1 MALVPGTLPPNTCYG
16 SPQDLLDLFAQYLD
30 IPAVSLSSKVIFS
43 TVAPADTLAIWFDT
57 TTAINPILSIYVA
70 GSWVDY
76 IKNYINQAP
85 TATIVGSDF
94 ILFSDTSL
102 SGNTKRG
109 LVSDIVALAVPA
121 AGSITPAQLSQPFT
135 RGTAV
140 TTTAVT
146 AIDLTGIPSWA
157 KRVTL
162 MFNGLSTNG
171 TSAPRIRLGTSSGF
185 VTSGYL
191 GSCLGNATTSVS
203 NVSFSLGFDINDGA
217 TAAATRFGIF
227 TFICIDTSDNWVL
240 AGSQSQGNTAA
251 TSVINGT
258 VPLGG
263 TLTQIRITTA
273 NGSDTFDAGSVI
285 NILFE

>member
-1 MALVPGTLPPNTCYG
+1 MALIPGTLPNDTCYG
-16 SPQDLLDLFAQYLD
+16 TPQDLLELFAQYLD
-30 IPAVSLSSKVIFS
+30 VPAFALNSKVVFGTSS
-43 TVAPADTLAIWFDT
+43 TGLTADVVWFDT
-57 TTAINPILSIYVA
+57 TTATNPIMKITVS
-70 GSWVDY
+70 GGFVDY
-76 IKNYINQAP
+76 IKNYITNAP
-85 TATIVGSDF
+85 LVTIVGADTILILDASD
-94 ILFSDTSL
+94 

-109 LVSDIVALAVPA
+109 LVSDIVPA

-162 MFNGLSTNG
+162 MFNGVSTNG
-171 TSAPRIRLGTSSGF
+171 GAAPRIRLGTSSGF

-191 GSCLGNATTSVS
+191 GSCLGNATTNVS

-217 TAAATRFGIF
+217 TSGATRFGIF